1 MHLERAEVLYKG
13 DKAIKHI
20 SFSHDAKLL
29 AIANDEEQ
37 AYVYSIKEKRL
48 FTLSQP
54 HEGGTSRVCFGG
66 RTFIY
71 SVGLEGNLI
80 LYSYTHSSNKNDES

>member
-1 MHLERAEVLYKG
+1 MIKYLRPVHQMHLERAEVLYKG

-54 HEGGTSRVCFGG
+54 
-66 RTFIY
+66 
-71 SVGLEGNLI
+71 N
-80 LYSYTHSSNKNDES
+80 

>member
-1 MHLERAEVLYKG
+1 MSNPNQEEVTVFALHPTHLNSYAIGTRAGVIKYLRPVHQMHLERAEVLYKG

-54 HEGGTSRVCFGG
+54 H
-66 RTFIY
+66 
-71 SVGLEGNLI
+71 
-80 LYSYTHSSNKNDES
+80 